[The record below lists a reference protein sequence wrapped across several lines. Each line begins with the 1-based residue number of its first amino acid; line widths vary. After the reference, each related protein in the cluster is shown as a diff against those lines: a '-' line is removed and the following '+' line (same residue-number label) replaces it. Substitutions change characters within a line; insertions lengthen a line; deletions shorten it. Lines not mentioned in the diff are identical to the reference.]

1 MYMMYGVVIL
11 VGVVF
16 IGLFVAQAVIFSGN
30 GRIAAAEEYL
40 TSHTSVWEDK
50 AGEYTLSFTASGENG
65 VFRSKDGEQEF
76 SVSFGIPGTMHF
88 KGPSARNDDE
98 ALSAHWRMD
107 KEKENRSRSYGTVSH
122 GRNIRNTRACTAA
135 RLCSM
140 NRRPDDPRRDQ
151 RGKTER
157 EKRQAHEI

>member
-65 VFRSKDGEQEF
+65 VFRSKDGEREF

-107 KEKENRSRSYGTVSH
+107 KEKESVTLIWDCEPWPEYPEYKGLYGS
-122 GRNIRNTRACTAA
+122 
-135 RLCSM
+135 
-140 NRRPDDPRRDQ
+140 
-151 RGKTER
+151 
-157 EKRQAHEI
+157 EIVLYEQKAG